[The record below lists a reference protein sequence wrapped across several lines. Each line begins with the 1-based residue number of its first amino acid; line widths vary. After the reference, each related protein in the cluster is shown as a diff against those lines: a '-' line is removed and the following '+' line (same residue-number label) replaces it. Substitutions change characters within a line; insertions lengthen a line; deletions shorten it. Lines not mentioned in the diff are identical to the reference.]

1 MIEYLKLKVFKGI
14 NRALLKPVF
23 GPPFPYTLQRA
34 WFEVMATA
42 CLVPKQTKIESI
54 AMNSVKAEKV
64 TSTQSNHSETPQQSQ
79 GIILYLHGGAYCI
92 CSPRTHRSLT
102 ANLAKHCQMDVYVPD
117 YRLAPE
123 HAFPAG
129 IDDCIEAY
137 QWLLIQGYRGEQ
149 ITLAGDSAGGGL
161 VMATA
166 QKIMQQGLSKPCGLV
181 LISPWVNQTLPQK
194 DNQSDRI
201 DSLLRW
207 SNLAAGVSSYLQGH
221 DARDPLASAVFAD
234 LTDFPPMLIQVG
246 SEEVLLADAR
256 ELHQRAEEFNLDV
269 TLTEYQ
275 NAWHV
280 FQLQAGMLKLADK
293 AITEIQQFVARDST
307 AKQSATKR
315 SAQKI
320 PSQKT
325 QLKQKKLEQA

>member
-1 MIEYLKLKVFKGI
+1 MIEHLKLKVFKAI

-23 GPPFPYTLQRA
+23 GPPFSYPFQRA
-34 WFEVMATA
+34 WFEIMATA
-42 CLVPKQTKIESI
+42 CLVPKQTQVTSI
-54 AMNSVKAEKV
+54 SMGSVQVEKV
-64 TSTQSNHSETPQQSQ
+64 TSTQPSDFKTSNKSQ

-137 QWLLIQGYRGEQ
+137 QWLLNQGYRGEQ

-166 QKIMQQGLSKPCGLV
+166 QRIMQQGLSKPCALV

-194 DNQSDRI
+194 DKQTDGI

-207 SNLAAGVSSYLQGH
+207 SNLEKGVSSYLQGH
-221 DARDPLASAVFAD
+221 DISDPLASAVFAD
-234 LTDFPPMLIQVG
+234 LTDFPPLLIQVG
-246 SEEVLLADAR
+246 SEEILLADAR
-256 ELHQRAEEFNLDV
+256 ELYQRAREFNLDV

-275 NAWHV
+275 DAWHV

-293 AITEIQQFVARDST
+293 AITEIQQFVT
-307 AKQSATKR
+307 NNSASKKP
-315 SAQKI
+315 AQPI
-320 PSQKT
+320 PLKKT
-325 QLKQKKLEQA
+325 QLKQKILEQT